1 MDKLD
6 KDNKNPEDKSETSST
21 KISGSLN
28 NEGDDVENSSVHDHG
43 KNNFLFLALA
53 ALGVVY
59 GDIGT
64 SPLYAIKECF
74 THGLALNELNI
85 LGILSL
91 TFWSLTMVVSV
102 KYVSFILQADNHGEG
117 GIFSLLALVPN
128 DSKLISNRTKSIVV
142 MSALL
147 GASLLYGDG
156 IITPTISVLSA
167 IEGLE
172 VATEAAKPFTVPLTC
187 LVLFGLFHFQK
198 QGTTKI
204 GKIFGPIMIIWFLV
218 IAIFG
223 FTNILK
229 NPHVLQ
235 SINPYFAY
243 QFFFNNGFL
252 SFVVL
257 GSVVLCITGGEAL
270 YADMGHFGRKPIL
283 FSWFSY
289 VFPALLLNYMGQG
302 ALLLHDPSAISNPF
316 YGLFPKAMIY
326 PMVFLSTIA
335 TVIASQA
342 LISGAFSLT
351 RQAIQMGFF
360 PRLNIVHTS
369 EKAEGQIYI
378 PSVNRLMMIT
388 CIAIVLIFRESSK
401 LAAAYG
407 LAVTANMILTSV
419 VYYFVITKTWGWSK
433 YRAIPLVAF
442 FLSFDILYFSSNM
455 LKFFD
460 GGWFPFTVAIF
471 ILTIMLTWKDG
482 RAELGQRIR
491 QTRYNKDIGT
501 SHLSA
506 LSVQSLHGTSQLIDS
521 LNQSNNIGLPLEL
534 LLGEALPNSQR
545 VSGTAVFMS
554 VSLKGIP
561 PVLLHHLK
569 HNQVLHEQVI
579 LLSIKSLNVPVVRG
593 EKLEVNEIGYGF
605 FQIKALY
612 GFMET
617 PNVPD
622 IIRLAA
628 EFGLVTD
635 PESITYYLGRESLVI
650 SEKRTNMMRWRKII
664 FSFMSRN
671 AQPATAYFSI
681 PPSRVVELGMQLDF

>member
-1 MDKLD
+1 
-6 KDNKNPEDKSETSST
+6 
-21 KISGSLN
+21 
-28 NEGDDVENSSVHDHG
+28 
-43 KNNFLFLALA
+43 
-53 ALGVVY
+53 
-59 GDIGT
+59 
-64 SPLYAIKECF
+64 
-74 THGLALNELNI
+74 
-85 LGILSL
+85 
-91 TFWSLTMVVSV
+91 
-102 KYVSFILQADNHGEG
+102 
-117 GIFSLLALVPN
+117 
-128 DSKLISNRTKSIVV
+128 
-142 MSALL
+142 
-147 GASLLYGDG
+147 
-156 IITPTISVLSA
+156 
-167 IEGLE
+167 
-172 VATEAAKPFTVPLTC
+172 
-187 LVLFGLFHFQK
+187 
-198 QGTTKI
+198 
-204 GKIFGPIMIIWFLV
+204 
-218 IAIFG
+218 
-223 FTNILK
+223 
-229 NPHVLQ
+229 
-235 SINPYFAY
+235 
-243 QFFFNNGFL
+243 
-252 SFVVL
+252 
-257 GSVVLCITGGEAL
+257 
-270 YADMGHFGRKPIL
+270 
-283 FSWFSY
+283 
-289 VFPALLLNYMGQG
+289 
-302 ALLLHDPSAISNPF
+302 
-316 YGLFPKAMIY
+316 MIY

-378 PSVNRLMMIT
+378 PSVNRLMMVT
-388 CIAIVLIFRESSK
+388 CIAIVLVFRESSK

-407 LAVTANMILTSV
+407 LAVTANMILTSI
-419 VYYFVITKTWGWSK
+419 VYYFVITRTWGWSK
-433 YRAIPLVAF
+433 FRAIPLVLF
-442 FLSFDILYFSSNM
+442 FLSFDVLYFSSNM

-471 ILTIMLTWKDG
+471 ILTIMLIWRDG
-482 RAELGQRIR
+482 RAELGRRIR
-491 QTRYNKDIGT
+491 QTRYKKEIGT

-521 LNQSNNIGLPLEL
+521 LNQSNNIGSPLEL

-579 LLSIKSLNVPVVRG
+579 LLSIKSLDVPVVRG

-635 PESITYYLGRESLVI
+635 PESITYYLGRESLVM
-650 SEKRTNMMRWRKII
+650 SEKRTNMMRWRKIV

-681 PPSRVVELGMQLDF
+681 PPSRVVELGMQLEF